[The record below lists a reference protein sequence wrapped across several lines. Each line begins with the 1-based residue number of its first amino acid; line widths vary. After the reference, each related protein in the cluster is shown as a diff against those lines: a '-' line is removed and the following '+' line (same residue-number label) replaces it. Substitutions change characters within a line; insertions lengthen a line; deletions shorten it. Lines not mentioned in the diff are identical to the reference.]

1 MMSKSLILL
10 VAAAFMLFSLWL
22 LDYKWGMEALDY
34 QECGGRYCEPFDPPS
49 APAYKR

>member
-1 MMSKSLILL
+1 MSKSLILL

-22 LDYKWGMEALDY
+22 LDYKWGIEALDY